1 MNKQRL
7 LQLKQRLN
15 FRLGASTPQ
24 VLQTEAAECGLACIV
39 MICRYYQKDVDL
51 LSLRQQHGISSHGAT
66 LAVLISIVQ
75 HIGFDSRPLSLDL
88 EELSCLKCPCILH
101 WDLNHFVVLV
111 AVKAKC
117 IIIHDPAFGRRRL
130 TYKQVSEHF
139 TGVALEL
146 WPNANFSRHRQR
158 QQLSFRRLLSSIHG
172 LTAFMTKLFCL
183 SLLLEGINLLIPIG
197 TQLVMDHVIMAK
209 DYDLLSLICLG
220 LFCFI
225 FFRTVI
231 GMFRAWIILLMDTF
245 LNVQWKNSFFEHLLQ
260 LPLQYFEKRNPG
272 DIQSRFSSLDFIRET
287 LSSGLVGGVINSIM
301 ALGLMVMM
309 YIYAGWLLWVVLA
322 FTVLY
327 MLLRLM
333 TYSLYRQA
341 SEEKIIKDA
350 RVNAHFMESMYAMS
364 TIKALSLNPTRTR
377 SWLNLNVDSTNAGIR
392 ITRLDLLYGGTNAL
406 LTSID
411 QIVILWLGA
420 SMVIEQQLTL
430 GMFVAFNLYR
440 SQFAERS
447 SQLIELALQLR
458 MLSLHN
464 ERLADIA
471 LSTTE
476 TQSNQPPPFELQ
488 SEQAANLQLNNLS
501 YAYDALSQPIIH
513 QLSLDIKAGESVA
526 IVGPSGV
533 GKSTL
538 LKLMTGLIRPQQ
550 GQILFN
556 QHDIYQLGLQHYRQM
571 IACVL
576 QDDKL
581 FAGSIADNIAC
592 FELEKDQARIV
603 QVTQACN
610 IYTEI
615 MRMPMGLE
623 TLIGELGHGLS
634 GGQVQRLLIARALYR
649 QPSILFMD
657 EATSHLDISNE
668 NIINQSI
675 RALKITRIF
684 IAHRQSSI
692 NSADRVIQLQ
702 ATMYAPPT
710 S

>member
-66 LAVLISIVQ
+66 LAVLINIVQ

-111 AVKAKC
+111 AAKAKC

-501 YAYDALSQPIIH
+501 YAYDALSQPVIH